1 MVSVNPAQLLQVM
14 LNLVQNAIDSM
25 REVADRSRILGIRT
39 ATDGGSVIVEV
50 ADTGMGL
57 PAGGAGRLFDP
68 LYTTKKG
75 GMGLGLAI
83 CRRVVLMHGGTI
95 DARSNSDFGALFAV
109 SLPRTRS
116 D

>member
-1 MVSVNPAQLLQVM
+1 VQVM

-25 REVADRSRILGIRT
+25 REVTDRARILGVRT
-39 ATDGGSVIVEV
+39 ATDGVSVIVEV
-50 ADTGMGL
+50 SDSGVGL
-57 PAGGAGRLFDP
+57 PAGDAARLFDP

-83 CRRVVLMHGGTI
+83 CRRVVLLHGGTI
-95 DARSNSDFGALFAV
+95 DARSNPDFGALFV
-109 SLPRTRS
+109 ISLPRTGS

>member
-1 MVSVNPAQLLQVM
+1 VT
-14 LNLVQNAIDSM
+14 
-25 REVADRSRILGIRT
+25 DRARILGVRT
-39 ATDGGSVIVEV
+39 ATDGVSVIVEV
-50 ADTGMGL
+50 SDSGVGL
-57 PAGGAGRLFDP
+57 PAGDAARLFDP

-95 DARSNSDFGALFAV
+95 DARSNPDFGALFAV
-109 SLPRTRS
+109 SLPRTGS